1 MKKSPIN
8 GGAPE
13 AVKPPE
19 LTPAE
24 QLAAEALLNLIDALF
39 LSEDGRRPIPS

>member
-1 MKKSPIN
+1 MKKSLIN

-19 LTPAE
+19 LSPAE

-39 LSEDGRRPIPS
+39 LSGDGSRPIPS

>member
-13 AVKPPE
+13 AVKTPE
-19 LTPAE
+19 LSPAE

-39 LSEDGRRPIPS
+39 LAEDGRRPIPS

>member
-1 MKKSPIN
+1 MKKSLIN

-19 LTPAE
+19 LSPAE

-39 LSEDGRRPIPS
+39 LSEDASRPIPS